1 MKYLKKDLV
10 EIVAKDTGFY
20 KKDVEEVINS
30 MLNNIPIMLSDE
42 SDRLML
48 MNFGCFRHFNY
59 KERCGRNPKTN
70 KSVLIPQH
78 RTIKFTASEVIYDG
92 CEEKAY

>member
-10 EIVAKDTGFY
+10 EMVAKDTGFY

-30 MLNNIPIMLSDE
+30 VLNNIPKMLSDE

-78 RTIKFTASEVIYDG
+78 RTIKFTTSEVIYDG

>member
-10 EIVAKDTGFY
+10 EIVANDTGFY

-30 MLNNIPIMLSDE
+30 MLNNIPRMLSDE

>member
-30 MLNNIPIMLSDE
+30 MLNNIPRMLSDE

-78 RTIKFTASEVIYDG
+78 RTIKFTASEVIYDR

>member
-10 EIVAKDTGFY
+10 EMVAKDTGFY

-30 MLNNIPIMLSDE
+30 VLNNIPKMLSDE

>member
-30 MLNNIPIMLSDE
+30 MLNNIPTMLSDE

-48 MNFGCFRHFNY
+48 KNFGCFRHFNY

>member
-30 MLNNIPIMLSDE
+30 MLNNIPRMLSDE